1 MINQVDVL
9 RGHME
14 HIGGCGDG
22 GCIVHV
28 RPGMHTNGGCRCT
41 RNPHTMFQVV
51 HWHKRAVA
59 EQAAQIEQLREA
71 LGRAHREALS
81 LAQSIWRSEYRR
93 KSPDWEPCDTVAGII
108 TQIDNMYAGVRRQRD
123 EARAALQAGEGE

>member
-59 EQAAQIEQLREA
+59 EQAVEIERLRALLTRWSDYDEEMGRIMGGIETYERLVADTDAILQPKEA
-71 LGRAHREALS
+71 D
-81 LAQSIWRSEYRR
+81 Q
-93 KSPDWEPCDTVAGII
+93 
-108 TQIDNMYAGVRRQRD
+108 
-123 EARAALQAGEGE
+123 

>member
-28 RPGMHTNGGCRCT
+28 RPGMHTNGGCRCSH
-41 RNPHTMFQVV
+41 NPHTMFQVV
-51 HWHKRAVA
+51 HWHKQAVASQAEQIKRLRAVLMDFVEPFKNYPDGA
-59 EQAAQIEQLREA
+59 LKDDAKAFPNQALLLR
-71 LGRAHREALS
+71 
-81 LAQSIWRSEYRR
+81 
-93 KSPDWEPCDTVAGII
+93 
-108 TQIDNMYAGVRRQRD
+108 
-123 EARAALQAGEGE
+123 ARAALQPKEGE